1 MWGAQVPAGNLAP
14 SSRRH
19 RSSLLAQPPDSRC
32 LQTSSWPSYNVHT
45 IWSIVSYQ
53 GKTGII
59 LLVSKLLFGSDKTPE
74 LLLGCHLICC
84 NHFLIL
90 AITREE
96 WPFSPLLTLSGS
108 PPRSPESLPP
118 HLICGG
124 QIWASISDNLWAGM
138 TWGIIRQIHHYS
150 LSLTTPT
157 TRAAFFSPNLS
168 SCCFQMQP
176 ASFTWIKYIFVFE
189 RTKIKLKSSL
199 REQELKHHKKCFN
212 FGSDIS
218 NPAPCDPNHNL

>member
-19 RSSLLAQPPDSRC
+19 RSSLLAQPPDSQC

-45 IWSIVSYQ
+45 IWSIVNYQ
-53 GKTGII
+53 GQTGII
-59 LLVSKLLFGSDKTPE
+59 LLVPKLLFDKTPE

-176 ASFTWIKYIFVFE
+176 ASFTLIKYIFVSE
-189 RTKIKLKSSL
+189 RTKIKLKSSIPDICHE
-199 REQELKHHKKCFN
+199 RHEYVRAN
-212 FGSDIS
+212 FFW
-218 NPAPCDPNHNL
+218 PV